1 MSLINKPLSSDQIAN
16 AIPGVTVLKYSE
28 LCHFDSLPLPM
39 VILYETEPNY
49 GHWVAVLETP
59 EGIEHFDS
67 YGIIPDNELKWIHPK
82 FRVSSGQDMKCL
94 LRMLYNSGEDINYNA
109 HRFQGHDSSTCGRW
123 AILRILFSDM
133 TNDSFAK
140 AIKHVAKNMKMKL
153 DQLVCLAVPI

>member
-16 AIPGVTVLKYSE
+16 AIPGVTVLKYNE

-39 VILYETEPNY
+39 VILYETEPNF

-67 YGIIPDNELKWIHPK
+67 YGIIPDNELKWINPK
-82 FRVSSGQDMKCL
+82 FRTASGQDVKYL
-94 LRMLYNSGEDINYNA
+94 LRMLYDSGKDINYNTY
-109 HRFQGHDSSTCGRW
+109 RFQGRDSSTCGRW

-133 TNDSFAK
+133 TNDDFAK
-140 AIKHVAKNMKMKL
+140 AIKYAAKKL
-153 DQLVCLAVPI
+153 KINKESLVCLAVPI